1 MPEPELIRE
10 EPIQSPAREPL
21 EALLHQIA
29 ARCDEMTQQMA
40 ESDRCRAAW
49 EARVERRLD
58 RYEDLVQWTVESEYA
73 RRDGSQLPPFPEPR
87 VYAGDVSSAGP
98 SGRKMEMMMMR
109 NNTCRFPFTSTQWQE
124 LEHQALVYKY
134 MISGMPIPP
143 HLLFSIQRSLD
154 SSSATLVMNHQSH
167 HLHQSFGRE
176 YFQMGFGR
184 KIDPEPG
191 RCRRTDGKKWRC
203 SKEVYP
209 DSKYCERH
217 MHRGRNRSRKP
228 VEVILSTPN
237 TPPLSICTQPSNYP
251 SPNSYSP
258 LVYPQPSASS
268 SSSRSSG
275 NVLSSQD
282 RFLLESSPYSGS
294 EKDHRCGIKED
305 EHEHPYMSE
314 SYGGGTIPASV
325 SGSWHLEP
333 LSMKNSSLNQSRQRF
348 YSASQNENCSY
359 ENTSTQKQQNQNFCD
374 QLALK
379 IDTKDEPHKV
389 MHHFFDESPHDDDDK
404 DKDSSTTQLTISIS
418 DCARD
423 FFLAHND
430 K

>member
-1 MPEPELIRE
+1 MET
-10 EPIQSPAREPL
+10 
-21 EALLHQIA
+21 
-29 ARCDEMTQQMA
+29 MTTTT
-40 ESDRCRAAW
+40 S
-49 EARVERRLD
+49 
-58 RYEDLVQWTVESEYA
+58 
-73 RRDGSQLPPFPEPR
+73 
-87 VYAGDVSSAGP
+87 
-98 SGRKMEMMMMR
+98 
-109 NNTCRFPFTSTQWQE
+109 RFPFTSSQWQE

-143 HLLFSIQRSLD
+143 DLLFSIQRSLD
-154 SSSATLVMNHQSH
+154 SSTKLFLH
-167 HLHQSFGRE
+167 HHSPLHSIGRD

-228 VEVILSTPN
+228 VEPNMSTT
-237 TPPLSICTQPSNYP
+237 TPPPLTISTNKSSNYP
-251 SPNSYSP
+251 SSQSCFI
-258 LVYPQPSASS
+258 YPAA

-275 NVLSSQD
+275 NIMSSQD
-282 RFLLESSPYSGS
+282 RFLLESSSSYLHS
-294 EKDHRCGIKED
+294 EKEHSYGMKED
-305 EHEHPYMSE
+305 VDEHPYLSE
-314 SYGGGTIPASV
+314 TCGGGTISASV
-325 SGSWHLEP
+325 TDSWHLEP
-333 LSMKNSSLNQSRQRF
+333 LAMKNSSLALSQSKQRSFADYQNQN
-348 YSASQNENCSY
+348 YSYQNSP
-359 ENTSTQKQQNQNFCD
+359 TQKQQKPNQGGCYD

-379 IDTKDEPHKV
+379 IEHKDEPEKV
-389 MHHFFDESPHDDDDK
+389 MHHFFDEAPHDDHNK
-404 DKDSSTTQLTISIS
+404 DKDSSTTQLSISIP